1 VSYQTNE
8 LSQRKI
14 AIVTGILFLL
24 GLAFYILNLIYSES
38 IINSQD
44 YLLLVSANDNNLIL
58 GGVFILFSALS
69 IAAIPIILFP
79 ILSKHNETI
88 AIGYI
93 VARIIEAVV
102 LIIIALSS
110 LLILSLGREYVK
122 VKSPMAN
129 NFETLG
135 LLLHSLGTWS
145 QLFSIIIFGFGA
157 MLFYFILYQSKLI
170 PRFLSIWGLIGAP
183 LHLIGGL
190 VCIFGMSLTSITST
204 ILLTPITLNEI
215 VLAIWLIIRGFN
227 QNSNKQ

>member
-1 VSYQTNE
+1 MSYQTNE

-227 QNSNKQ
+227 QNSNK

>member
-1 VSYQTNE
+1 MSYQTNE

-190 VCIFGMSLTSITST
+190 VCIFGMSLTSIVST

-227 QNSNKQ
+227 QNSNK

>member
-190 VCIFGMSLTSITST
+190 VCIFGMSLTSIVST

-227 QNSNKQ
+227 QNSNK